1 MLLSTDALRC
11 RKGHPLK
18 LSMSTANRLRLVAD
32 QIVRDPDRWSQDE
45 YDSAGRTIT
54 QVAGEANRQNDCN
67 TAHCVAG
74 WAVALSPPSEVIPDP
89 GDDNAWDAVG
99 TRQLGLAHDLA
110 RYVFYS
116 FSPAAEAMAAFL
128 NAVADLHPRQRNVAH
143 VVANDRLND
152 LAHQAL
158 SGWGR

>member
-89 GDDNAWDAVG
+89 GDDNAWDTVG
-99 TRQLGLAHDLA
+99 ARQLGLAHDLA

-128 NAVADLHPRQRNVAH
+128 NAFADLHPRQRNVAH

>member
-1 MLLSTDALRC
+1 MNLR
-11 RKGHPLK
+11 
-18 LSMSTANRLRLVAD
+18 MSTANRLRLVAGR
-32 QIVRDPDRWSQDE
+32 IVRYPDRWDQDE
-45 YDSAGRTIT
+45 YDSAGRTIN
-54 QVAGEANRQNDCN
+54 QVAGEANRENDCN

-99 TRQLGLAHDLA
+99 ARQLGLAHDLA

-128 NAVADLHPRQRNVAH
+128 NAFADLHPRQRNVAH